1 MANARVDKVNAELKR
16 SIYEILSKKV
26 KSPELTEMFSIVKV
40 DADKELTY
48 AKVYVLSLIHIYKPM
63 QDSGGRGRK
72 LFRFK
77 TAVRQIYGSRA

>member
-40 DADKELTY
+40 DADKELTC
-48 AKVYVLSLIHIYKPM
+48 KGVR
-63 QDSGGRGRK
+63 QR
-72 LFRFK
+72 LFR
-77 TAVRQIYGSRA
+77 RQRKGG